1 MNRATL
7 AIDLGSTTTIA
18 VIAQNDL
25 SNKINIKG
33 IGVEKTKG
41 VNKGNITDIEL
52 ASDTIQ
58 HALNAAKNSTDEVEF
73 DETVVSVS
81 SAYTKGIR
89 SSGTVNIP
97 NGFIS
102 EAEINQV
109 LQMALYNATIVP
121 EYDVIQVLPI
131 FFKVDDGNMVDNP
144 LNMNGMRLEVS
155 VYITTIKKTT
165 LVNINNTFKNAGVQV
180 TNFVLAGYA
189 SALSLLDDEREKSG
203 FCVLDIG
210 GTTTDIL
217 VFKNNSIIYNDF
229 LPIGS
234 NHITTD
240 LSKMLH
246 TPPAAAE
253 KLKTQYGTLIP
264 NNDEESRTIRKVKI
278 PVIGSQDETKE
289 MPLDMVQPIIHAR
302 VEEALIL
309 AKAKVESSGMMEK
322 IGAGIVLTGGMSEM
336 SGISELA
343 NLVFEGVP
351 LRVANPQNIQNGY
364 MSFDNPAMATIVG
377 LLKYSLAGRQVFE
390 LGSDK
395 KLRKV
400 LERHVK
406 APTITNTAPKISIS
420 EKPEPVK
427 EKVRTIKEPVPPRAE
442 KKQQPQQPQNFTND
456 LQDMAANLED
466 SSLELPKNAKKGGFW
481 NKISE
486 WF

>member
-1 MNRATL
+1 MNRTTL
-7 AIDLGSTTTIA
+7 AIDLGSTSTIA

-52 ASDTIQ
+52 ASETIQ
-58 HALNAAKNSTDEVEF
+58 QALNTAKSSSDQIELE
-73 DETVVSVS
+73 ETVVSVS
-81 SAYTKGIR
+81 SAFTKGIR
-89 SSGTVNIP
+89 SSGIVNIP

-102 EAEINQV
+102 DKEINQV

-131 FFKVDDGNMVDNP
+131 YFKVDDGNMVDNP

-165 LVNINNTFKNAGVQV
+165 LANISNTFKNAGVEV
-180 TNFVLAGYA
+180 TNFVLSGYA
-189 SALSLLDDEREKSG
+189 STLSLLNEEREKTG

-217 VFKNNSIIYNDF
+217 LYKNKAILFNGF

-253 KLKTQYGTLIP
+253 KLKTEYGTLVP
-264 NNDEESRTIRKVKI
+264 SNDSDESEAHKTIKKVKI
-278 PVIGSQDETKE
+278 PVIGSDTDTKE

-302 VEEALIL
+302 VEELLIL
-309 AKAKVESSGMMEK
+309 AKDKLEASGTMDK
-322 IGAGIVLTGGMSEM
+322 IGAGVVITG
-336 SGISELA
+336 GISELPGIQELA
-343 NLVFEGVP
+343 SKVFEGMPVT
-351 LRVANPQNIQNGY
+351 VANPQNIQNGY
-364 MSFDNPAMATIVG
+364 MSFDDPTMATIVG
-377 LLKYSLAGRQVFE
+377 LLKYSLDTRQVFE

-395 KLRKV
+395 QLRKV
-400 LERHVK
+400 TQHQN
-406 APTITNTAPKISIS
+406 INTVQTKVT
-420 EKPEPVK
+420 VK
-427 EKVRTIKEPVPPRAE
+427 EQKIKESIKIIEEPKVKTETKPA
-442 KKQQPQQPQNFTND
+442 NLAND
-456 LQDMAANLED
+456 LQDLKKNLQEAD
-466 SSLELPKNAKKGGFW
+466 LELPRNAKKGGFW

>member
-1 MNRATL
+1 MKHATL

-52 ASDTIQ
+52 ASDSIQ
-58 HALNAAKNSTDEVEF
+58 QALNTAKNSTDEVEF
-73 DETVVSVS
+73 SETVVAIS

-89 SSGTVNIP
+89 STGTVNIP

-131 FFKVDDGNMVDNP
+131 FFKVDDGNMVENP

-165 LVNINNTFKNAGVQV
+165 LANINNTFKNAGVDV
-180 TNFVLAGYA
+180 TNFVLSGYA
-189 SALSLLDDEREKSG
+189 SALSLLNDERGKSG

-210 GTTTDIL
+210 STTSDIL
-217 VFKNNSIIYNDF
+217 VYKNGAILYNGF

-253 KLKTQYGTLIP
+253 KLKTQYGTLLP
-264 NNDEESRTIRKVKI
+264 YEENNEENKTQTIKKVKI
-278 PVIGSQDETKE
+278 PIIGSQDDTKE
-289 MPLDMVQPIIHAR
+289 IPLDMVQPIIHAR
-302 VEEALIL
+302 VEETLIL
-309 AKAKVESSGMMEK
+309 AKDKLNLSGIMDK
-322 IGAGIVLTGGMSEM
+322 FGAGIVITGGI
-336 SGISELA
+336 SGLPGIQELSSK
-343 NLVFEGVP
+343 VFDGIPVTI
-351 LRVANPQNIQNGY
+351 ANPQNIQNGY
-364 MSFDNPAMATIVG
+364 MSFDNPTMATIVG
-377 LLKYSLAGRQVFE
+377 LLKYSLDARQIFE

-400 LERHVK
+400 IDRQ
-406 APTITNTAPKISIS
+406 APKTTSTSTVNSSITQQKAKVES
-420 EKPEPVK
+420 VSTPQKEVSLKP
-427 EKVRTIKEPVPPRAE
+427 RTQE
-442 KKQQPQQPQNFTND
+442 QNFSND
-456 LQDMAANLED
+456 LKDMAKDLEEA
-466 SSLELPKNAKKGGFW
+466 SLKLPKNAKKSSFW

>member
-1 MNRATL
+1 LSQATL

-25 SNKINIKG
+25 SNKITIRG

-52 ASDTIQ
+52 ASETIQ
-58 HALNAAKNSTDEVEF
+58 QALNTAKNSSDEVEF
-73 DETVVSVS
+73 EETVVSVS

-89 SSGTVNIP
+89 SAGTVNIP

-121 EYDVIQVLPI
+121 EYEVIQVLPI

-155 VYITTIKKTT
+155 VYITTIKKTI
-165 LVNINNTFKNAGVQV
+165 LANINNTFKNAGVDI

-189 SALSLLDDEREKSG
+189 SAISLLNEEREKSG

-217 VFKNNSIIYNDF
+217 VYKNNSIIYNDF

-253 KLKTQYGTLIP
+253 KLKTDYGTLIP
-264 NNDEESRTIRKVKI
+264 DTEEEARTIRKIKI
-278 PVIGSQDETKE
+278 PIIGSQDDTKE

-302 VEEALIL
+302 VEEMLIL
-309 AKAKVESSGMMEK
+309 AKERLESSGVMDK
-322 IGAGIVLTGGMSEM
+322 IGAGIVITGGMSELN
-336 SGISELA
+336 GISELA
-343 NLVFEGVP
+343 GLVYEDIP
-351 LRVANPQNIQNGY
+351 LTVANPQNIQNGY
-364 MSFDNPAMATIVG
+364 MSFDNPTMATIVG

-395 KLRKV
+395 KLRKIV
-400 LERHVK
+400 ERHIK
-406 APTITNTAPKISIS
+406 APSVQSNPTPKITVS
-420 EKPEPVK
+420 EKKPEKDKKAAIKDALP
-427 EKVRTIKEPVPPRAE
+427 KVE
-442 KKQQPQQPQNFTND
+442 KKQQTQTYPND
-456 LQDMAANLED
+456 LKDLAANLEE
-466 SSLELPKNAKKGGFW
+466 SNLELPKNAKKSGFW